1 MISKFLGTDRLNY
14 IDVAVIAMSVR
25 MFNDGHYA
33 ACLVT
38 IVVGTIISVVVNGRA
53 ERQARKS
60 LPHNTNSK

>member
-25 MFNDGHYA
+25 MFNDGHYVA
-33 ACLVT
+33 FLVT
-38 IVVGTIISVVVNGRA
+38 VVVGSIVSAIVSSRA

-60 LPHNTNSK
+60 TPHNTNSK